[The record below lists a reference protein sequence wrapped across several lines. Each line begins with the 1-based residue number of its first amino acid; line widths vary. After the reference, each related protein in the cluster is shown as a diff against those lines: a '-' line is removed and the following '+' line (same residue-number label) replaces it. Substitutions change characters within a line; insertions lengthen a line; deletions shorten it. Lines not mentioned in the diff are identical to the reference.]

1 MFGSNLKFGVTFLKR
16 KQTIHRHH
24 HQHRRKKIWKYLIGF
39 LILFFAFDAFA
50 VYKLYHDARQA
61 ADSTYQGVKHKST
74 RNGNAVIQQKK
85 PFSLLIMGTDTGE
98 YGRTYRGRTDT
109 IMVAVVNPVTK
120 TTTLASIPRDTKVAI
135 PGHGFDNKINAA
147 YSYGGTSLAMNTV
160 QSYLGIPI
168 DHYIEMNMKGLVQL
182 SAAVGPVTVN
192 NDLDFTNLGYH
203 FKKGKVT
210 INKDNVLAYTRMR
223 YQDPRGDYGR
233 QLRQRLVI
241 TELVKKGM
249 KINNLLKYRS
259 ILDAISSNMR
269 TDLTFD
275 QMKILATDYRK
286 AGTIKQL
293 QLQGNGQQIGGVDYE
308 VVPQANL
315 DQLTQKLKNALEI
328 K

>member
-1 MFGSNLKFGVTFLKR
+1 MAIIQKLGVTLLKE
-16 KQTIHRHH
+16 KQMIHRHH
-24 HQHRRKKIWKYLIGF
+24 HQHRRKKIWRYLIGF

-61 ADSTYQGVKHKST
+61 ANSTYQSVKHNST
-74 RNGNAVIQQKK
+74 RNGNSVISEKK

-109 IMVAVVNPVTK
+109 IMVAVVNPKTK

-135 PGHGFDNKINAA
+135 QGHGFDNKINAA
-147 YSYGGTSLAMNTV
+147 YSYGGTSLAMNTI

-182 SAAVGPVTVN
+182 SSAVGPVTVN
-192 NDLDFTNLGYH
+192 NDLDFTNMGYH
-203 FKKGKVT
+203 FKKGNIT
-210 INKDNVLAYTRMR
+210 INKENILAYTRMR

-241 TELVKKGM
+241 TQLVKKGM
-249 KINNLLKYRS
+249 KINNLVKYRS
-259 ILDAISSNMR
+259 ILDAISSNMK

-275 QMKILATDYRK
+275 QMKFLATDYRE
-286 AGTIKQL
+286 AGNIKQL
-293 QLQGNGQQIGGVDYE
+293 QLQGQGQQIDGVDYE
-308 VVPQANL
+308 VVSQSNL
-315 DQLTQKLKNALEI
+315 NQLTQKLKTALEI